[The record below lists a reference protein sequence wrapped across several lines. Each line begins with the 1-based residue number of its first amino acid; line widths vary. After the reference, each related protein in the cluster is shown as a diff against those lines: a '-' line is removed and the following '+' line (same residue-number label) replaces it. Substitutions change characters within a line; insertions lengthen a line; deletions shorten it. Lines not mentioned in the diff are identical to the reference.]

1 MTKSNQYETTLLT
14 IPSSHT
20 PVMLS
25 EAKHL
30 RFSCRD
36 TARNAKNQRFFAS
49 LRMTVSKLVRYS
61 SIRRPFLLRQS
72 CFVILLAFSV
82 TPLFAQKRPITEK
95 DLWDFVWIGD
105 PQVSADGER
114 VAFVRVTVNEKKE
127 GYNTSI
133 WSVPVAG
140 GEAPR
145 QLTKGDHD
153 TTPRWSP
160 DGKFLLFLRSTEKNG
175 KPEPPQ
181 LAMLPMAGGDSFV
194 FTDLPRGAGNPVWAP
209 DGKNIG
215 FTSDTNAEDLAKQ
228 EKKKSEEPGSG
239 KAPGSAETPAGKST
253 NKATPTPASKADSE
267 HESDVRVITRAVYRQ
282 DNEGYIDPK
291 HPTHIWIVSA
301 PHAAEEKVK
310 PRQITSG
317 RFDEENAIWSRD
329 GSQIYFT
336 SSRVDEPYYELP
348 RTDLY
353 SVAAAGGNPAKITT
367 IDLNTQF
374 GPGGGAL
381 SLSPDG
387 KQVAFVAATNQP
399 INSYTEPDLWVL
411 DLLPDAK
418 PRNITAN
425 FDFDID
431 GFVIGD
437 SSSPR
442 AGGLNKP
449 IWTADGK
456 GLIAVY
462 AREGK
467 RNVGLFDATVAGDA
481 GSTKSNA
488 VQDLTS
494 GNHGVMSFRAT
505 PDTSK
510 LVYVLSTPTRVND
523 LFVLDRA
530 TPGATPTQLTHVN
543 DEVFSK
549 LNLTEPEEIWY
560 DSFDGKRIQA
570 WLQKPPNFDAHKKY
584 PLILNIHG
592 GPHVAYG
599 DIFVHEFQWMAAKG
613 YVVLYPN
620 PRGSTSYGQEFGNV
634 IQYRYPG
641 DDYKDLMAGVDEAI
655 KRGYIDDKKL
665 GVTGGSGGG
674 LLTNWVVGQT
684 GRFAAAVSQRDIA
697 SWENWWYTG
706 DFTLFQPNW
715 FRSPPFE
722 DPDEYRARSPISYI
736 NNVKTPMMF
745 ILGEADYRTPPG
757 AGGEQMFRALKFRRI
772 PTVMVRF
779 PNESHELSRS
789 GQPWHR
795 VERLQHIVGWFDHWL
810 TGISKPEYEITSE
823 EEVPVKPRQAEKPPK

>member
-1 MTKSNQYETTLLT
+1 MSKLEVTANEQMTKRSRHCILDF
-14 IPSSHT
+14 
-20 PVMLS
+20 V
-25 EAKHL
+25 L
-30 RFSCRD
+30 RRSF
-36 TARNAKNQRFFAS
+36 
-49 LRMTVSKLVRYS
+49 V
-61 SIRRPFLLRQS
+61 IRHS
-72 CFVILLAFSV
+72 CFVIFLTIAV
-82 TPLFAQKRPITEK
+82 ATAVAEKRAITEN

-105 PQVSADGER
+105 PQVSPDGSR

-133 WSVPVAG
+133 WSVPVTG
-140 GEAPR
+140 SEAPR

-160 DGKFLLFLRSTEKNG
+160 DGKFLLFLRSSEKDG

-194 FTDLPRGAGNPVWAP
+194 FTELPRGAGNPAWAP
-209 DGKNIG
+209 DGKNIT

-228 EKKKSEEPGSG
+228 EKKKSQNKPGPS
-239 KAPGSAETPAGKST
+239 ASAEAPAGKSA
-253 NKATPTPASKADSE
+253 NKATPTPASKAESE
-267 HESDVRVITRAVYRQ
+267 HESDIRVITRAVYRQ

-291 HPTHIWIVSA
+291 HATHIWTVAA
-301 PHAAEEKVK
+301 PHSAEEKVK
-310 PRQITSG
+310 PRQITTG
-317 RFDEENAIWSRD
+317 RFDEDNATWSRD

-336 SSRVDEPYYELP
+336 SSRIDEPYYELP

-353 SVAAAGGNPAKITT
+353 SVAAAGGKPVKITT

-399 INSYTEPDLWVL
+399 INSYTQPDLWVL
-411 DLLPDAK
+411 DLSPNAK
-418 PRNITAN
+418 PRNLTAE

-437 SSSPR
+437 SAAPR

-456 GLIAVY
+456 GLIAVHSK
-462 AREGK
+462 EGK
-467 RNVGLFDATVAGDA
+467 RNLALFDGATGNV
-481 GSTKSNA
+481 S
-488 VQDLTS
+488 DLTS
-494 GNHGVMSFRAT
+494 GNQTVLSFRAT
-505 PDTSK
+505 PDASK
-510 LVYVLSTPTRVND
+510 LVYVISTPTRIND

-530 TPGATPTQLTHVN
+530 TSGASPKQVTNVN
-543 DEVFSK
+543 DELFSK
-549 LNLTEPEEIWY
+549 LNLTEPEEIWH
-560 DSFDGKRIQA
+560 DSFDGKRVQA
-570 WLQKPPNFDAHKKY
+570 WLQKPPGFDARKKY

-592 GPHVAYG
+592 GPHIAYG
-599 DIFVHEFQWMAAKG
+599 YIFDHEFQWMAAKG

-641 DDYKDLMAGVDEAI
+641 DDYKDLMAGVDETI

-684 GRFAAAVSQRDIA
+684 GRFAAAVSQRDI
-697 SWENWWYTG
+697 SDWENWWYTG

-715 FRSPPFE
+715 FRAPPFE
-722 DPDEYRARSPISYI
+722 APDEYQARSPISYI
-736 NNVKTPMMF
+736 SNVKTPMMF
-745 ILGEADYRTPPG
+745 ILGETDYRTPPG
-757 AGGEQMFRALKFRRI
+757 AGGEQMFRALKFRKI

-810 TGISKPEYEITSE
+810 MRVPKPEYEIAFE
-823 EEVPVKPRQAEKPPK
+823 EEVPVKPRQAAKPPK